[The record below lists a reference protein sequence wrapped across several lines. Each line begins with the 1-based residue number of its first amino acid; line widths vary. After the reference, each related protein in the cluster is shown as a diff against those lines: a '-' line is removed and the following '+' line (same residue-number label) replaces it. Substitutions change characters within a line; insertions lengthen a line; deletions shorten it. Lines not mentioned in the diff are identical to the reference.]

1 MKPKKWKLIQLPLPF
16 LGVKVIKQKKTVES
30 LKIKWSSF
38 PKNQEDI
45 ESLPPKFITKEL
57 TGATVESGTAM
68 FYCYIKL

>member
-1 MKPKKWKLIQLPLPF
+1 M
-16 LGVKVIKQKKTVES
+16 E
-30 LKIKWSSF
+30 SF

-68 FYCYIKL
+68 FYCYIKLWQIWKERLDKIYQALLDEI